1 VRHTKGL
8 WALVVA
14 LIAVSACGPSDHAG
28 RQFPVP
34 PPDSYSISTVP
45 VSLDGSPEQLEVAT
59 VSREFFKGAGVRPF
73 LGRFFEEREH
83 QKATPAVVVLAYE
96 LWQRRLRGSQQV
108 IGTAL
113 NVNGQLMT
121 VIGVAAPG
129 FAGPA
134 GAQAWM
140 PRIEPVR

>member
-1 VRHTKGL
+1 MRHTKGL

-73 LGRFFEEREH
+73 LGRFKLLSPSRLFRRRND
-83 QKATPAVVVLAYE
+83 QLPA
-96 LWQRRLRGSQQV
+96 
-108 IGTAL
+108 IGADIEWRFRIDL
-113 NVNGQLMT
+113 KKVQDRAVNH
-121 VIGVAAPG
+121 
-129 FAGPA
+129 
-134 GAQAWM
+134 
-140 PRIEPVR
+140 